1 MRYLTLLIC
10 TIVPSLILAEEI
22 PFRKA
27 GLWEI
32 EIAKNDEAPIIM
44 KQCVDLASEQKTL
57 EMSKSI
63 AKDICSKNE
72 IRKDGNTY
80 ISESDCTMAG
90 NRTLTTTATSGD
102 FTSHYESQVTVR
114 SVAGDGST
122 PDSEINLSADWIG
135 QCEPGQTPGQM
146 IMSDSD

>member
-1 MRYLTLLIC
+1 MRYFTFFIC
-10 TIVPSLILAEEI
+10 TIIPSLTLAEEI

-57 EMSKSI
+57 EMSKNI

-72 IRKDGNTY
+72 IRKEGDAY
-80 ISESDCTMAG
+80 ISESDCTMAN
-90 NRTLTTTATSGD
+90 NRTLTRTVTSGD

-114 SVAGDGST
+114 SVAGDSGT
-122 PDSEINLSADWIG
+122 PDSEVNLSANWIG
-135 QCEPGQTPGQM
+135 ECEPGQTPGQM
-146 IMSDSD
+146 IMSDSN